1 MFCGRFFIGVSKLK
15 LSLSEFSL
23 FEFSLSEFDFICE
36 LSLAIFLLESLVKSH
51 VLYSIV
57 RIDNYM
63 FMNCHGISGYEFFR
77 L

>member
-1 MFCGRFFIGVSKLK
+1 MFCGSFFIVVSKLK

-36 LSLAIFLLESLVKSH
+36 FSLAIFFLLESLVKSH

-57 RIDNYM
+57 
-63 FMNCHGISGYEFFR
+63 
-77 L
+77 

>member
-1 MFCGRFFIGVSKLK
+1 MEVFFIVVSKLK

-23 FEFSLSEFDFICE
+23 FEFSLSEFSLSEFDFICE

-57 RIDNYM
+57 
-63 FMNCHGISGYEFFR
+63 
-77 L
+77 

>member
-1 MFCGRFFIGVSKLK
+1 MFCGSFFIVVSKLK

-36 LSLAIFLLESLVKSH
+36 FSLAIFLLESLVKSH

-57 RIDNYM
+57 
-63 FMNCHGISGYEFFR
+63 
-77 L
+77 